1 MHTHVATRPAA
12 VAGMFYPD
20 SPETLRRTVDSMLA
34 DAVVTRCP
42 RPKALIVPHAGYVFS
57 GPIAASA
64 YARLVPHATTYA
76 RVVLIGPAHRARVNG
91 VATSSAK
98 TFATPIGTVEVDE
111 AWLERA
117 KGISRDD
124 QAHALEHSLEV
135 QLPFLLR
142 VLPGVPIVPLVV
154 GLARPEAV
162 ADVLD
167 ALWGG
172 PETLVVVS
180 SDLSHYLPYGDAR
193 RIDLRTAQRILRL
206 DAPSTAARPAGPDR
220 STASSSR
227 RGGRASTAS
236 CSTSGRRGTPRVHG
250 TRSWATAPS
259 LSTRVGR
266 MAFRPEEGRTLASYA
281 RSVIAEALG
290 GRRAIEPEGEI
301 YEALGATFVT
311 LKSGSMLRGCI
322 GTLEAHAPLR
332 ADVARNAR
340 AAAFE
345 DPRFHP
351 VRELE
356 LEELSVEVSVLSARE
371 RIAFLDE
378 PSAIAA
384 LRPGVDGVVLR
395 HGRHRGTFLPQVWDE
410 LPEPARFLSELKRK
424 AALPRDFWAPGI
436 ELERYTVVKFVD
448 LPAQPPA
455 RKDAYP
461 S

>member
-206 DAPSTAARPAGPDR
+206 DAPLHGSEACGAGPINGLVVEARRKGLDGELLDLR
-220 STASSSR
+220 SSGDTAGPR
-227 RGGRASTAS
+227 NEVVGYGAFAFYEGGT
-236 CSTSGRRGTPRVHG
+236 
-250 TRSWATAPS
+250 
-259 LSTRVGR
+259 
-266 MAFRPEEGRTLASYA
+266 
-281 RSVIAEALG
+281 
-290 GRRAIEPEGEI
+290 
-301 YEALGATFVT
+301 
-311 LKSGSMLRGCI
+311 
-322 GTLEAHAPLR
+322 
-332 ADVARNAR
+332 N
-340 AAAFE
+340 
-345 DPRFHP
+345 
-351 VRELE
+351 
-356 LEELSVEVSVLSARE
+356 
-371 RIAFLDE
+371 
-378 PSAIAA
+378 
-384 LRPGVDGVVLR
+384 GV
-395 HGRHRGTFLPQVWDE
+395 Q
-410 LPEPARFLSELKRK
+410 A
-424 AALPRDFWAPGI
+424 
-436 ELERYTVVKFVD
+436 
-448 LPAQPPA
+448 
-455 RKDAYP
+455 
-461 S
+461 